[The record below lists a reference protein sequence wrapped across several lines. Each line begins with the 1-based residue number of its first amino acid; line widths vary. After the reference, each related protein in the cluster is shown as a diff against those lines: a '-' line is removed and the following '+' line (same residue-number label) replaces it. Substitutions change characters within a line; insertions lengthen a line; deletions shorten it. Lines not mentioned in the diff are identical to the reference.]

1 MDMALNAQVVLRNRP
16 GTRLADTD
24 VEVVET
30 EIPKI
35 GDNEFL
41 VQSKYISI
49 DFAMRGWMAAGRSY
63 IPTLDLGGV
72 VRGCSAGTVISSR
85 HKDFPEGAQVCGML
99 GVQSH
104 AVSDGTGVYRVNADQ
119 ASLQRWAGGLGPTT
133 ALTAY
138 LGLLHAG
145 RPQKGDTVFVSGATG
160 AVGSLVGQMA
170 KLKACRAVGTA
181 GDAARCDFVV
191 SEYGFDACVNYSADN
206 LAEEIARTCPDR
218 IDVLFENVGG
228 ALFDAS
234 LLRMNTYGRVVLCGF
249 TSDRTAPEPYGVKNL
264 RAVLMERLTM
274 LGFILFEYADGYQ
287 AAADDIG
294 TWFADGKLK
303 LQGEEEVH
311 SGGLPAFATALNLVL
326 DGQNTGKVILEI

>member
-1 MDMALNAQVVLRNRP
+1 MARNTQVVLRNRP
-16 GTRLADTD
+16 GTRLAETD
-24 VEVVET
+24 VELVERD
-30 EIPKI
+30 IPEL
-35 GDNEFL
+35 GENEFL
-41 VQSKYISI
+41 VESKYVSI

-63 IPTLDLGGV
+63 VPTLDLGAV
-72 VRGCSAGTVISSR
+72 VRGCSAGTVISS
-85 HKDFPEGAQVCGML
+85 HNESFPEGAQVCGML

-104 AVSDGTGVYRVNADQ
+104 AISDGTGVYTVNPEQ
-119 ASLQRWAGGLGPTT
+119 ASLKRWAGGLGPTT

-145 RPQKGDTVFVSGATG
+145 RPEQDDTVFVSGATG

-170 KLKACRAVGTA
+170 KLKKCRAVGTA
-181 GDAARCDFVV
+181 GNAAKCDFVV
-191 SEYGFDACVNYSADN
+191 SEYGFDACVDYTADT
-206 LAEEIARTCPDR
+206 LADQIAEACPDR

-228 ALFDAS
+228 ALFDTS
-234 LLRMNTYGRVVLCGF
+234 LLQMNTFGRVVLCGF

-287 AAADDIG
+287 TAADDIG
-294 TWFADGKLK
+294 AWFADGKLT
-303 LQGEEEVH
+303 LQGDEEVYP
-311 SGGLPAFATALNLVL
+311 GGLPAFASALNRVL

>member
-1 MDMALNAQVVLRNRP
+1 MALNTQVVLRNRP
-16 GTRLADTD
+16 GTRLAETD
-24 VEVVET
+24 LEVVET
-30 EIPKI
+30 EIPELA
-35 GDNEFL
+35 DNEFL
-41 VQSKYISI
+41 VKSNYVSI

-72 VRGCSAGTVISSR
+72 LRGCSAGTVIASR
-85 HKDFPEGAQVCGML
+85 SKDFPEGAHVCGML

-104 AVSDGTGVYRVNADQ
+104 AVSDGTGVYRVNPEQ
-119 ASLQRWAGGLGPTT
+119 ASLKRWVGGLGPTT

-145 RPQKGDTVFVSGATG
+145 RPQEGDTVFVSGATG

-170 KLKACRAVGTA
+170 KLKSCRAVGTA
-181 GDAARCDFVV
+181 GNAAGCDFVV
-191 SEYGFDACVNYSADN
+191 SEYGFDACVNYKADN
-206 LAEEIARTCPDR
+206 LAEEIAQACPDR

-228 ALFDAS
+228 VLLDAS
-234 LLRMNTYGRVVLCGF
+234 LLHMNTFGRVVLCGF

-274 LGFILFEYADGYQ
+274 LGFILFEYANGYQ
-287 AAADDIG
+287 TAADDIG
-294 TWFADGKLK
+294 AWFADGKLK

-311 SGGLPAFATALNLVL
+311 PGGLPAFASALNRVL
-326 DGQNTGKVILEI
+326 DGQNTGKVILEL

>member
-1 MDMALNAQVVLRNRP
+1 MARNTQVVLRNRP

-24 VEVVET
+24 VEVVEA
-30 EIPKI
+30 EIPEI
-35 GDNEFL
+35 GDNQFL
-41 VQSKYISI
+41 VETNYVSI

-63 IPTLDLGGV
+63 VPTLDPGAV
-72 VRGCSAGTVISSR
+72 VRGCAAGTIVSSR
-85 HKDFPEGAQVCGML
+85 NTAFPEGTQVCGML

-104 AVSDGTGVYRVNADQ
+104 AISDGTGVYKVNPDQ
-119 ASLQRWAGGLGPTT
+119 APLKRWAGGLGPTT

-145 RPQKGDTVFVSGATG
+145 RPEPGETVFVSGATG

-170 KLKACRAVGTA
+170 KLKQCRAVGTA

-191 SEYGFDACVNYSADN
+191 SEYGFDACIDYSADN
-206 LAEEIARTCPDR
+206 LAEEIAQACPDR

-234 LLRMNTYGRVVLCGF
+234 LLQMNTFGRIVLCGL
-249 TSDRTAPEPYGVKNL
+249 TSDRTAPEPYGLKNI

-274 LGFILFEYADGYQ
+274 LGFILFDYADGYQ
-287 AAADDIG
+287 AAADEIG
-294 TWFADGKLK
+294 AWFADGKLK
-303 LQGEEEVH
+303 LQGDEEIYP
-311 SGGLPAFATALNLVL
+311 GGLPAFASALNLVL
-326 DGQNTGKVILEI
+326 DGQNTGKVILEL